1 MPGSAKFHVIWSGI
15 VEFVAGLCLTSSSI
29 AAFFNVDL
37 HVYSILFK
45 TEIYIRSSDFAFV
58 LLILT
63 ILVTPAKIYM
73 YTHGA
78 RMPINSPQV
87 YLLLLYMYVYILRSI
102 CPIFNRN
109 IYIYTNI

>member
-15 VEFVAGLCLTSSSI
+15 VEFVAGLCLISSRI
-29 AAFFNVDL
+29 ASFFNIDL

-45 TEIYIRSSDFAFV
+45 TDIYIRSSDFAFI

-63 ILVTPAKIYM
+63 ILVTPANIYM

-87 YLLLLYMYVYILRSI
+87 CMNICSYYIRMNMYVYIYLS
-102 CPIFNRN
+102 NV
-109 IYIYTNI
+109 Y